1 MSKHSSSKASKT
13 DWKRVDS
20 LRDQDIDFSDIP
32 EATPEMFDQAVVRR
46 GLKDAPSKEQV
57 TLPVD
62 ADVIDW
68 FRSRFKGYEKRI
80 NDVLRVYME
89 ANRDE

>member
-32 EATPEMFDQAVVRR
+32 EVTPEMFDKAVIRR
-46 GLKDAPSKEQV
+46 GLKDAPPKEQV
-57 TLPVD
+57 TVPVD

-68 FRSRFKGYEKRI
+68 FRSRVKGYEKRI
-80 NDVLRVYME
+80 NEVLRAYME
-89 ANRDE
+89 AKRDE